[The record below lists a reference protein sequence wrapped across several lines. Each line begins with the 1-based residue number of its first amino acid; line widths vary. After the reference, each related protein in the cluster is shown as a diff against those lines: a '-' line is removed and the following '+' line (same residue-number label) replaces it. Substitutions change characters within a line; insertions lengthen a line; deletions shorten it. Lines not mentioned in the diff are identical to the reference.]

1 MSAADD
7 EATNNITTESNYT
20 GLADSPYPE
29 NGVNGNHTGQSEYNG
44 PQTNTTKWIYD
55 NVNAVNNGV
64 IGSDGTIYVASYSG
78 NLLYAFNADG
88 TAKWNVTVTG
98 PKGLA
103 IGNNDTIYVVI
114 SKGLCA
120 FSSNGTY
127 LWSYNTTT
135 STSSNSYPII
145 SSDGVIYFGV
155 SNNFYAVKP
164 DGKIKWNYA
173 LAKTYRGSAVGSDGT
188 IYVITGGTKTSQLYA
203 FNNDG
208 TVKWNITA
216 SGCSNGGIAIGADG
230 TLYSV
235 LSYNMFASSGY
246 LAAFNPADGSLIW
259 NYTDVTT
266 FQCTPIISSD
276 GTIYVETTSTGG
288 NCVYAFTS
296 NGSVKWTYTCSGSI
310 MEKSPV
316 IGADGKLYIG
326 DSSGNVYAINPDGTL
341 NWTYNTGKDFKT
353 AMIGSDGDLYIN
365 TAAGIVV
372 FQDLIPGFETIIE
385 NNTVTFT
392 DNSTNIPTSWIWDF
406 GDGKISTEQNPTH
419 NYTTPGNYTI
429 TLTVSTKYGDTNSTT
444 KTITVGTIDT
454 TAPTVTANPT
464 NGTYNTTQT
473 VSLISDDPTATIYYT
488 TDGTDPTNTSNK
500 YTGPITIDKT
510 TTLKYTATDTAGNW
524 SPINTQTYTILFNN
538 STGLIYNGPETNTTE
553 WESDIPVNM
562 AVIGS
567 DGIIYT
573 GYSSGYNVVAMYSNG
588 TEKWSSTLPY
598 RIRGLT
604 YGNNETLYV
613 LTQYGLFALN
623 SNNGKNLW
631 NYTTVLPI
639 YVSGNLNP
647 TVDTNGTIYIPLYN
661 KTSTTSMICA
671 LNPDGTVKW
680 NAPVTKTVVPGTAI
694 GSDGTVYVR
703 TLNSDYTNTLYA
715 LDPNTGTQKWNI
727 TLGYGNLV
735 SISTNGTIYIAGTDI
750 FGTNTG
756 VLYAINPADGSQK
769 WNFTLGSGIGV
780 LPTIANDG
788 TIIVSSFGT
797 LYALIDNGTNATV
810 KWTYIDNQINQGYI
824 YAVIGADGTIYTG
837 NGISAGAGTKYG
849 SVYALNPNGTLKWSY
864 NLGISPLYN
873 IIGFNGTLYIVDNNG
888 KLTALQDLSAGFE
901 TNINNTT
908 VNFKDTTTNL
918 PTSWIWDFG
927 DGKIST
933 EQNPTHT
940 YTTPGNYTITLTVST
955 KYGDTNS
962 TTKTIKVGTDD
973 NAPTVTANPTNGTY
987 NTTQTVSLISDDST
1001 ATIYYTT
1008 DGTDP
1013 TGSSTPYTAPLI
1025 IDTTTTLKYA
1035 AVDPAGNW
1043 SPIYTQTY
1051 TIQPTIPILTASFT
1065 SNVAN
1070 GTENTIIQF
1079 TDTST
1084 GNPTSW
1090 YWNFGDGRT
1099 STEQNPSHTYTT
1111 PCNYTVSL
1119 TVSDENSTNSTISR
1133 YILIYGSAAANKFTN
1148 PGFENSTSGWTV
1160 GSTTNTSNTLSH
1172 EGNNSVY
1179 FSNTGTSNTNYIFQT
1194 VDLTLVDSIS
1204 FWGYGESASNNYFCV
1219 YIDGTQIGDP
1229 LPVTAG
1235 KWELYAVNTS
1245 NYTGLHTINI
1255 TSYIKGASAFVDDL
1269 SVTITQNLANFTT
1282 NTTNTANE
1290 PLTVQFTDQSL
1301 GLITG
1306 WAWDFDGDGVTDST
1320 QQNPTHIYTKP
1331 GTYPVTLTVT
1341 GPYHNSTT
1349 TMFDPFIVVGPT
1361 NNRTNTIYTT
1371 IQEAID
1377 NALDGDTIL
1386 IGNTSYLETYTENID
1401 VNKRLNI
1408 IAIGNVIIKAL
1419 DANKATITILSNG
1432 LGSVINGFT
1441 LTGAINSSS
1450 IYISALTNATIT
1462 NNTIT
1467 GNDIGINIYGN
1478 ATINNNTI
1486 TGNHIGVECSGNAS
1500 AINNNITGNEIGV
1513 NSSGNTSIINNN
1525 ITGND
1530 IGVNV
1535 DNGSSSIHFNNIY
1548 SNSMYGLK
1556 FTGSGVDA
1564 SNNWWG
1570 TNNPLYQNGITSPST
1585 ADIYEA
1591 QNTTLSI
1598 YDPWIMLNAT
1608 SSNDFVKEGGN
1619 STITVDM
1626 THNSQ
1631 GQDTSSSGSIP
1642 ELPVNFNYTLGTL
1655 TTNTATVYRGKAN
1668 TILTG
1673 GNTSGTE
1680 NLAVTVTG
1688 YTVTLPV
1695 TVDTVAPTVN
1705 ATPTGG
1711 TYSTTQTVT
1720 LTSNDPTA
1728 TIYYT
1733 LDNSTP
1739 TSSSTKYTGPI
1750 VISNITTLRYGA
1762 VDPAG
1767 NWALYLQNYMFG
1779 SGGLANSDWP
1789 GFQNDNNHT
1798 GQSNYNGPQTNSTK
1812 WTYDNLTVYGSAV
1825 IGSDGTIY
1833 IGGNDGVLYV
1843 FSPEGVLKWTW
1854 TTRSQIFGSPTIGSD
1869 GTIYI
1874 TNYLNSTT
1882 YAISPSGT
1890 LLWKYITGDYN
1901 LGSSPVIGSDGTIYI
1916 AVTNETT
1923 GTLYA
1928 ISPTGTLKWKYT
1940 MGLIY
1945 GTSPVIG
1952 SDGTI
1957 YMADYNGIM
1966 YALNPDGTLKWS
1978 YKLQTQANNPNY
1990 VNIRY
1995 NSPSIGPDGTIYI
2008 TNSKTINNGYDVD
2021 YWFYLFAIQDNGTSG
2036 SLKWIYNTN
2045 YSSELSIT
2053 EPVYGTP
2060 AISTTGTIYVVST
2073 SKIYAINSNGNLL
2086 WTYDIGG
2093 SAGNGL
2099 TSAIIGKDGTIYVG
2113 SETGLYALTDNG
2125 TDAVLKWS
2133 YATGSIT
2140 GSPTIGRDGS
2150 LYVGSTK
2157 GIFYAFNDIAADFT
2171 VKSFAGTAL
2180 TEQFNGSTTGTPKSW
2195 KWDFGDGNTSTEQN
2209 PQHTYKKAGNYTITL
2224 TVTLTNGTV
2233 LTRTKKMNI
2242 IEMDITPPTAD
2253 ADLKGGT
2260 YEGTQTITLTAEDRS
2275 NTTIYYTT
2283 DGSDPK
2289 TSATRKTYTDPI
2301 DLYDTTTLKFIAV
2314 DETGNWSP
2322 TYIEIYTITHT
2333 IYIENASQYTNLNQ
2347 EIQQII
2353 DNTPSGY
2360 NVVFLG
2366 TLYENL
2372 QLTINHKLNIISN
2385 VGTQIITSTP
2395 GTAVFLINGIHASG
2409 TLIKGFNITT
2419 NTNSGILLNNTSNAT
2434 VSDVQVTSN
2443 NGEAIT
2449 INESYNTTIK
2459 NSVFINSLEGIHVIN
2474 SNNTTISGGIISN
2487 NRENGIKISNSNNT
2501 TINGVTVTS
2510 NGLNSAGSGVL
2521 LEGADTTNLLNSN
2534 ISENWYGVKLTGFNS
2549 NTLINGNTIY
2559 NNMRDGVRLDG
2570 TMENSTISANT
2581 ISDNENGIHI
2591 NGAYTNLLIEN
2602 NLVLFSHLKGS
2613 DYYYSGDGLLF
2624 GASSNG
2630 SNSIFVNHNLF
2641 LMNDHRPV
2649 ETRYGAS
2656 PTGSKALSPG
2666 ETYIPGTNLWEL
2678 WDCNCVDAFDAKLR
2692 LVITIN
2698 DDGTVTLRLYDP
2710 VPGREGFVTGIPN
2723 FNTLF
2728 NYEGLSQTVTAC
2740 NCKATS
2746 STPLKNLDSMVT
2758 VDVYGIIQSQK
2769 GSLFKTVMG
2778 LGRDL
2783 GYAAGEGTGSGN
2795 GPGTGTGNNPGS
2807 VTGSGTGGT
2816 SGGSAS
2822 GTLSGLTS
2830 TLGATAA
2837 AAASGTA
2844 GSSQGGSTGQN
2855 QETTMQELFVDDV
2868 IKNSNIWAIVI
2879 VALLLILVLGAYYRK
2894 DLINMIRKSKK

>member
-1 MSAADD
+1 MISKKYKYSTLCLFIVFAIFFCISLAGSVSAADD
-7 EATNNITTESNYT
+7 EAANNITTESNYT

-114 SKGLCA
+114 SKGLYA

-145 SSDGVIYFGV
+145 SSDGIIYFGV

-164 DGKIKWNYA
+164 DGTIKWNYA
-173 LAKTYRGSAVGSDGT
+173 LAKTYRGSAVSSDGT

-216 SGCSNGGIAIGADG
+216 SGCSNGGIAIGTDG

-246 LAAFNPADGSLIW
+246 LAAFNPTDGSLIW
-259 NYTDVTT
+259 NYTNVTT

-276 GTIYVETTSTGG
+276 GTIYVETTSSGG
-288 NCVYAFTS
+288 NCVYAFNS
-296 NGSVKWTYTCSGSI
+296 NGAVKWTYTCYGSI

-365 TAAGIVV
+365 TATGIVA
-372 FQDLIPGFETIIE
+372 FQDLIPGFETTIE

-392 DNSTNIPTSWIWDF
+392 DTTTNLPTSWIWDF
-406 GDGKISTEQNPTH
+406 GDGKISTEKNPTH
-419 NYTTPGNYTI
+419 TYTTPGNYTI

-488 TDGTDPTNTSNK
+488 TDGTDPTSN
-500 YTGPITIDKT
+500 
-510 TTLKYTATDTAGNW
+510 
-524 SPINTQTYTILFNN
+524 
-538 STGLIYNGPETNTTE
+538 
-553 WESDIPVNM
+553 
-562 AVIGS
+562 
-567 DGIIYT
+567 
-573 GYSSGYNVVAMYSNG
+573 
-588 TEKWSSTLPY
+588 
-598 RIRGLT
+598 
-604 YGNNETLYV
+604 
-613 LTQYGLFALN
+613 
-623 SNNGKNLW
+623 
-631 NYTTVLPI
+631 
-639 YVSGNLNP
+639 
-647 TVDTNGTIYIPLYN
+647 
-661 KTSTTSMICA
+661 
-671 LNPDGTVKW
+671 
-680 NAPVTKTVVPGTAI
+680 
-694 GSDGTVYVR
+694 
-703 TLNSDYTNTLYA
+703 
-715 LDPNTGTQKWNI
+715 
-727 TLGYGNLV
+727 
-735 SISTNGTIYIAGTDI
+735 
-750 FGTNTG
+750 
-756 VLYAINPADGSQK
+756 
-769 WNFTLGSGIGV
+769 
-780 LPTIANDG
+780 
-788 TIIVSSFGT
+788 
-797 LYALIDNGTNATV
+797 
-810 KWTYIDNQINQGYI
+810 
-824 YAVIGADGTIYTG
+824 
-837 NGISAGAGTKYG
+837 
-849 SVYALNPNGTLKWSY
+849 
-864 NLGISPLYN
+864 
-873 IIGFNGTLYIVDNNG
+873 
-888 KLTALQDLSAGFE
+888 
-901 TNINNTT
+901 
-908 VNFKDTTTNL
+908 
-918 PTSWIWDFG
+918 
-927 DGKIST
+927 
-933 EQNPTHT
+933 
-940 YTTPGNYTITLTVST
+940 
-955 KYGDTNS
+955 
-962 TTKTIKVGTDD
+962 
-973 NAPTVTANPTNGTY
+973 
-987 NTTQTVSLISDDST
+987 
-1001 ATIYYTT
+1001 
-1008 DGTDP
+1008 
-1013 TGSSTPYTAPLI
+1013 STPYTAPLI
-1025 IDTTTTLKYA
+1025 IDTTTPLKYA

-1051 TIQPTIPILTASFT
+1051 TIEYINPTLTASFT
-1065 SNVAN
+1065 SNVTN
-1070 GTENTIIQF
+1070 GTENTTIKF

-1090 YWNFGDGRT
+1090 YWDFGDGST
-1099 STEQNPSHTYTT
+1099 STEKNPTHTYTT
-1111 PCNYTVSL
+1111 PGNYTVSL
-1119 TVSDENSTNSTISR
+1119 TVSDENNTNSTLSI

-1148 PGFENSTSGWTV
+1148 PGFENGTSGWTV
-1160 GSTTNTSNTLSH
+1160 GSTTDTSNTLSH

-1179 FSNTGTSNTNYIFQT
+1179 FSNAGTSYTNYIFQT

-1204 FWGYGESASNNYFCV
+1204 FWGYGETTSNNYFCA

-1235 KWELYAVNTS
+1235 KWALYAVNTS

-1282 NTTNTANE
+1282 NITNTANE
-1290 PLTVQFTDQSL
+1290 PLTIQFTDQSQ

-1331 GTYPVTLTVT
+1331 GTYTVSLTVA
-1341 GPYHNSTT
+1341 GPYDNSTMT
-1349 TMFDPFIVVGPT
+1349 LVDPFIVVGPT

-1377 NALDGDTIL
+1377 NALDDDTIL
-1386 IGNTSYLETYTENID
+1386 IGNTSYLETYTENIN

-1408 IAIGNVIIKAL
+1408 IAIGKVIIKAL
-1419 DANKATITILSNG
+1419 DATKATITILSSG

-1441 LTGAINSSS
+1441 LTGAINSSA
-1450 IYISALTNATIT
+1450 IYISPLTNATIT

-1467 GNDIGINIYGN
+1467 GNDIGINISGN

-1486 TGNHIGVECSGNAS
+1486 TSNHMGVECSGNAS
-1500 AINNNITGNEIGV
+1500 IINNIITGNEIGV
-1513 NSSGNTSIINNN
+1513 NNSGNTSIISNA

-1535 DNGSSSIHFNNIY
+1535 DNGSSSIHFNIIY
-1548 SNSMYGLK
+1548 NNTMYGLK
-1556 FTGSGVDA
+1556 FKGSAVDA

-1570 TNNPLYQNGITSPST
+1570 TNNPTYQNGTTPPST
-1585 ADIYEA
+1585 MDIYEA
-1591 QNTTLSI
+1591 QNTTHII

-1655 TTNTATVYRGKAN
+1655 TTNTTTVYRGKAN

-1680 NLAVTVTG
+1680 NLAITVTG
-1688 YTVTLPV
+1688 CTVTLPV
-1695 TVDTVAPTVN
+1695 TVDTIAPIVN

-1711 TYSTTQTVT
+1711 TYNTTQTII

-1750 VISNITTLRYGA
+1750 IISNITTLRYGA

-1779 SGGLANSDWP
+1779 NGGLANSDWP

-1798 GQSNYNGPQTNSTK
+1798 GQSNYNGPQTNTTK

-1854 TTRSQIFGSPTIGSD
+1854 TTRSPIFGSPTIGSD

-1890 LLWKYITGDYN
+1890 LLWKFITGDYN

-1928 ISPTGTLKWKYT
+1928 ISPSGTFKWKYT

-1952 SDGTI
+1952 SDGSI
-1957 YMADYNGIM
+1957 YMVDYDGIM

-1978 YKLQTQANNPNY
+1978 YKLQTQTNNPNY

-2008 TNSKTINNGYDVD
+2008 TNSKTTNNNYDID
-2021 YWFYLFAIQDNGTSG
+2021 YWFYLFAIQDNGING
-2036 SLKWIYNTN
+2036 SLKWIYSTN
-2045 YSSELSIT
+2045 YSELSIT
-2053 EPVYGTP
+2053 EPIYGTP
-2060 AISTTGTIYVVST
+2060 TISSNGRIYLVST
-2073 SKIYAINSNGNLL
+2073 SKIYAIDSNGNLL

-2125 TDAVLKWS
+2125 TSAVVKWS
-2133 YATGSIT
+2133 YTTGSIT
-2140 GSPTIGRDGS
+2140 GSPAIGRDGS
-2150 LYVGSTK
+2150 LYVGSTN
-2157 GIFYAFNDIAADFT
+2157 GIFYAFNDIAADLT
-2171 VKSFAGTAL
+2171 VESVVGTVL
-2180 TEQFNGSTTGTPKSW
+2180 TEQFNGSTTGSPKSW

-2209 PQHTYKKAGNYTITL
+2209 PQHTYNKSGNYTITL
-2224 TVTLTNGTV
+2224 TVTLTNGTI
-2233 LTRTKKMNI
+2233 LTRTKKVNI
-2242 IEMDITPPTAD
+2242 IEMDITPPTAG

-2275 NTTIYYTT
+2275 DTTIYYTT

-2289 TSATRKTYTDPI
+2289 TSATRKIYTNPI
-2301 DLYDTTTLKFIAV
+2301 DLYDTTTLKFIAI
-2314 DETGNWSP
+2314 DEAGNWSP
-2322 TYIEIYTITHT
+2322 IYIETYTITHT

-2347 EIQQII
+2347 ELQQII

-2385 VGTQIITSTP
+2385 VGTQIITITP
-2395 GTAVFLINGIHASG
+2395 GTAVFLINGIQASG
-2409 TLIKGFNITT
+2409 TLIKGFNIIT
-2419 NTNSGILLNNTSNAT
+2419 NTNSGILINNTSNAT

-2449 INESYNTTIK
+2449 ITESTNTTIK
-2459 NSVFINSLEGIHVIN
+2459 NSVLNNSLEGIHVIN
-2474 SNNTTISGGIISN
+2474 SSNTTISGGVISN

-2501 TINGVTVTS
+2501 TMNSVTVSS

-2692 LVITIN
+2692 LVITI
-2698 DDGTVTLRLYDP
+2698 DDAGTVTLRLYDP
-2710 VPGREGFVTGIPN
+2710 VAGREGFVTGIPN

-2728 NYEGLSQTVTAC
+2728 SYEGLSQTVTAC

-2769 GSLFKTVMG
+2769 GSLFKTGMG

-2830 TLGATAA
+2830 TLGAAAA

-2894 DLINMIRKSKK
+2894 DLINMIRKSRK